1 MEEIDQVKD
10 REKYTKKTGMKWDKK
25 QNKEQSKMINGKG
38 KNTQNSA
45 KKIQPRTSS
54 KSGYTCGT

>member
-38 KNTQNSA
+38 KNT
-45 KKIQPRTSS
+45 
-54 KSGYTCGT
+54 